1 MKKKILFVINS
12 MGCGGAEKSLLSLLS
27 LLDYDRYDVTLQ
39 MFRRGGMFEN
49 LIPAEVK
56 IREDLDYTKFCSKSL
71 MEQMLSFDFKRVCAR
86 ICTSLFLRKNAKDG
100 YPLHDAQAYWKHSG
114 KAFDKLA
121 EQYDAAIAWGQGN
134 PTHFVTEKV
143 AAAKKYA
150 WVNVNYED
158 AGHNRDFD
166 RGIYA
171 EYNGIVCV
179 SDKLKEMFI
188 HVFPEYADRC
198 STIFDI
204 QNAAL
209 IEKMALEKVELTKY
223 GTTLVTVG
231 RLVPQKGYDIS
242 AEAAKILKERG
253 VEFHWYIVGDGDR
266 ESIEADIVRYGID
279 DCFTLLGAKANP
291 YPYMKAADIYVQ
303 TSKFEG
309 YCLTLAEA
317 RMLNIP
323 CVTTAFDVVYD
334 QMIDGENGLVVDMNA
349 QAVANGIERLMN
361 DADLNAHIKD
371 YQMREKKGNIEEIE
385 KFYRLV
391 GE

>member
-134 PTHFVTEKV
+134 PTHFVAEKV

-334 QMIDGENGLVVDMNA
+334 Q
-349 QAVANGIERLMN
+349 
-361 DADLNAHIKD
+361 
-371 YQMREKKGNIEEIE
+371 
-385 KFYRLV
+385 
-391 GE
+391 